1 MARVVEELP
10 DDLEVVRTGGPGEAT
25 TIAREREPSVEAI
38 YVLSGDGTYNEV
50 LNGVAGT
57 VPLGFLPGGGTS
69 VLPRALGLGRDPVV
83 AARMAARGATR
94 RIGLGRVNG
103 RRFSFNAGIGFDA
116 ELVRRI
122 DAKGRRAD
130 GRRPGDLAF
139 VRTAIGL
146 VTSRRGSFPDA
157 LEIEGAGRAAFALV
171 ANCDPY
177 TYAGRVP
184 VRVARGA
191 SFDLGL
197 DLVAPTSLRAREP
210 ASAPPGDVPRRP
222 ATTRSDR
229 SPRRRPDR
237 RPLRRADAAPGGRRG
252 PWRRGACGVRDR
264 APRGHGSGSR
274 SVATSIRAF
283 AQRDTR
289 RLRRQVLRR
298 ARGPKR
304 SDQRLPIPFANCVSS
319 MRKCSSSTFSSASS
333 SRCRMAAIWRR
344 CTSSVWRS

>member
-1 MARVVEELP
+1 VGALLIVNPQASGVSEELVARVVEELP
-10 DDLEVVRTGGPGEAT
+10 DGLEVVRTGGPGEAT
-25 TIAREREPSVEAI
+25 TIAREHEPSVEAI

-83 AARMAARGATR
+83 AARVAARGATR
-94 RIGLGRVNG
+94 RIALGRVNG
-103 RRFSFNAGIGFDA
+103 RRFSFNAGVGFDA

-122 DAKGRRAD
+122 DAMGRRAD

-146 VTSRRGSFPDA
+146 VMSRRGAFPDA

-177 TYAGRVP
+177 TYAGRLP

-197 DLVAPTSLRAREP
+197 DLVAPASLRARDLPRLLLEMSRGARP
-210 ASAPPGDVPRRP
+210 RPGLTVLHDVDRIVIFCDAPMPLQVDGEDLGDVDHAVFETEPH
-222 ATTRSDR
+222 AV
-229 SPRRRPDR
+229 
-237 RPLRRADAAPGGRRG
+237 RALVPGR
-252 PWRRGACGVRDR
+252 
-264 APRGHGSGSR
+264 
-274 SVATSIRAF
+274 
-283 AQRDTR
+283 
-289 RLRRQVLRR
+289 
-298 ARGPKR
+298 
-304 SDQRLPIPFANCVSS
+304 
-319 MRKCSSSTFSSASS
+319 
-333 SRCRMAAIWRR
+333 
-344 CTSSVWRS
+344 